1 MAGKIFQRRKTY
13 MKWIEARVFFE
24 SDEPSWAM
32 EIISDIFNELHTK
45 GVVIEDPLSDP
56 HEGWGIEAHKPG
68 DYYAVTGYFPENHQT
83 ENKRR
88 LLEEKL
94 FQLNGQYNL
103 RTRVVYQGIDEQD
116 WANSWKKYF
125 KPQKIGDR
133 IVVKPTWHDYSPEPD
148 EIILEI
154 DPGMAFGTGT
164 HPTTAMCVRML
175 EKYIKSGDF
184 FLDVGTGSGILML
197 VAHRFGAARLLGTD
211 RDEMAVTVAC
221 QNLLRNNVP
230 SGKFNLIVA
239 DLIEGIR
246 GKFHVVTANI
256 LSEVIVV
263 LLDNLSEVLCP
274 GGLFIASG
282 IIEENKDMVLK
293 KMAEQGL
300 GVLDTDIREQW
311 VVIVARKDNS
321 KSIHFP
327 D

>member
-1 MAGKIFQRRKTY
+1 

-321 KSIHFP
+321 ESIHFP

>member
-1 MAGKIFQRRKTY
+1 
-13 MKWIEARVFFE
+13 MKWIEAKVFFE

-32 EIISDIFNELHTK
+32 EIISDIFNELHTQ

-56 HEGWGIEAHKPG
+56 HEGWGIGADKPG
-68 DYYAVTGYFPENHQT
+68 NYYAVTGYFPQNHQT
-83 ENKRR
+83 ENRR
-88 LLEEKL
+88 QVFEEKL
-94 FQLNGQYNL
+94 IKLNGQYNL
-103 RTRVVYQGIDEQD
+103 RTRIVYQSIDEQD

-133 IVVKPTWHDYSPEPD
+133 IVVKPTWHSYSPEPH

-175 EKYIKSGDF
+175 EKYVKSGDF

-197 VAHRFGAARLLGTD
+197 VAQRLGAARLLGTD
-211 RDEMAVTVAC
+211 RDEMAATVAC
-221 QNLLRNNVP
+221 QNLLRNDVP
-230 SGKFNLIVA
+230 AEKFNCIVA
-239 DLIEGIR
+239 DLVEGIR
-246 GKFHVVTANI
+246 GKFHVVVANI
-256 LSEVIVV
+256 LSEVIVL
-263 LLDNLSEVLCP
+263 LLDNLLEVLCP

-293 KMAEQGL
+293 KMTEQGL
-300 GVLDTDIREQW
+300 EVLDMDIQEQW

-321 KSIHFP
+321 KSIHFSG
-327 D
+327 

>member
-1 MAGKIFQRRKTY
+1 

-24 SDEPSWAM
+24 SDEQSWAM
-32 EIISDIFNELHTK
+32 EIISDIFNELHTQ

-68 DYYAVTGYFPENHQT
+68 DYYAVTGYFPENNQT

-94 FQLNGQYNL
+94 FKLNGQYNL

-263 LLDNLSEVLCP
+263 LLDNLPEILFP
-274 GGLFIASG
+274 DGLFIASG

-300 GVLDTDIREQW
+300 KILDMDIREQW

-321 KSIHFP
+321 ESIHFP